1 MNLPLHYG
9 VLGAL
14 EAGLIAL
21 LIGVLCFWV
30 WNAICRRTKAA
41 MGHAIGWACVSA
53 VVLGAGLDLWNM
65 FYLGISRL
73 ESPLY
78 ARLALKGIHDPD
90 GLGARVTLEVACALA
105 GVVLGWQWFR
115 KKTADGTTR
124 SGAEKTDP

>member
-30 WNAICRRTKAA
+30 WNAVCHRANAA

-53 VVLGAGLDLWNM
+53 VIL
-65 FYLGISRL
+65 
-73 ESPLY
+73 
-78 ARLALKGIHDPD
+78 
-90 GLGARVTLEVACALA
+90 GLGVRVVLEVAGALA
-105 GVVLGWQWFR
+105 GVVIGWRWFR
-115 KKTADGTTR
+115 KKSVDGTTR